1 MTPVDGGLSKKY
13 AYYFLFLGIS
23 FYDFLPA
30 HSKNVAVSN
39 ILSFYDFM
47 KSLHFLKKHAV
58 FEPDP
63 SMRLILWQQ
72 AVEQLKFKK
81 LVYFVVIKV
90 STEDGYLKLS
100 KSSLSQELSTEGRSI
115 NEAHK
120 SERVVFI

>member
-23 FYDFLPA
+23 FDDFLPA
-30 HSKNVAVSN
+30 HCKNVAVSN
-39 ILSFYDFM
+39 ILSFYDFLE
-47 KSLHFLKKHAV
+47 SLHFFKKHAV

-90 STEDGYLKLS
+90 STEDGDLQLS